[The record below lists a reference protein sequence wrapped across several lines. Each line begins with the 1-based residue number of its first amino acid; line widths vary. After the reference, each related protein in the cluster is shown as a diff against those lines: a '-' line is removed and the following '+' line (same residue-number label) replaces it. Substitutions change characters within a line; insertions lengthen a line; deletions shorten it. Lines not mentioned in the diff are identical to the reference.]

1 SGSNFKYHFEG
12 MRRGT
17 PRLYRDTHTGYE
29 AWWNDTGNK
38 RSFHPR
44 HHVYT
49 FRIKWENQRI
59 ERIKRLQ

>member
-1 SGSNFKYHFEG
+1 MARPVSTGI
-12 MRRGT
+12 
-17 PRLYRDTHTGYE
+17 HTGYG